1 MPVYQ
6 VFIAFIKSTLSAAL
20 AVLLGLLALEWL
32 MPKAVLPF
40 INIFSWLLPVLIL
53 WVLFYGLTH
62 ESAGSRII
70 KFLHILWVL
79 LVGLVLL
86 GLLTLYL
93 NNYNIKSLLLMG
105 VAGVVMG
112 AWLYLSISSKIE

>member
-6 VFIAFIKSTLSAAL
+6 AFILFIKSTLSAAL

-40 INIFSWLLPVLIL
+40 INIFVWLLPVLVL

-62 ESAGSRII
+62 EPVRSRMT
-70 KFLHILWVL
+70 KYLHILWVL
-79 LVGLVLL
+79 LVSLALL

-93 NNYNIKSLLLMG
+93 DNYNIKSLLLMG
-105 VAGVVMG
+105 SAAGIMG